1 MGARAVYEEP
11 KRSQMRD
18 ALEYAA
24 VLVLL
29 LGSQTGCGQA
39 GDEGQPAE
47 APAAMTEVEGQAD
60 VAAASELLAPTR
72 LEGGLE
78 GEHRSEENRA
88 RDVYRHPVDTLGFLG
103 IEPDM
108 VVVEISPGGGW
119 YTEILAPLLRDE
131 GTFYAAGADPES
143 ESEYAQRSAKRFA
156 DKLAAQPE
164 VYDRTIV
171 TVLAPSKREI
181 APRAFATAYWPLLTW
196 HVARSAIEPVIGRL
210 ALTRRQ
216 ADAVRALPA
225 LHGRAPRPGAR
236 PSETAS
242 LFADLPAAAVWALA
256 AAGSGA
262 AREQAHAYMARHRT
276 VRPLLRGDD
285 LPALGVPPG
294 KAVGEVLTRLRAAKL
309 DGEVRTRAD
318 EERLVR
324 DGLSRNNE

>member
-1 MGARAVYEEP
+1 MGAPVVYEEP

-29 LGSQTGCGQA
+29 LVSQTGCGHS

-60 VAAASELLAPTR
+60 VAAASELLAPAR

-171 TVLAPSKREI
+171 TVLAPGKREI
-181 APRAFATAYWPLLTW
+181 APRG
-196 HVARSAIEPVIGRL
+196 S
-210 ALTRRQ
+210 
-216 ADAVRALPA
+216 ADAVLTFRNVHSWMARGSAEAVFQAMFAALKPGGILGVIEHRGDPA
-225 LHGRAPRPGAR
+225 IDQDPKAASGYVRQDFVIALAESVGFEFLESSEINANPSDTRDHPKGVWTLPQLGGRSPTALVASRRG
-236 PSETAS
+236 PSE
-242 LFADLPAAAVWALA
+242 P
-256 AAGSGA
+256 
-262 AREQAHAYMARHRT
+262 Q
-276 VRPLLRGDD
+276 
-285 LPALGVPPG
+285 
-294 KAVGEVLTRLRAAKL
+294 
-309 DGEVRTRAD
+309 
-318 EERLVR
+318 
-324 DGLSRNNE
+324 